1 MIPWPT
7 LNGKLIGTVLDTSS
21 WGSNTG
27 VIADPTLSGK
37 LKVRANH
44 IKTPDPFTIV
54 MHMTLEEYRVFV
66 EWWNNTDR
74 RGVYTFAY
82 PKINDITGD
91 QVEYQVVPES
101 VIGVKPTSALNVEIS
116 MNWQEAT

>member
-7 LNGKLIGTVLDTSS
+7 LNGKLIGTALTSSS
-21 WGSNTG
+21 WGAAPG
-27 VIADPTLSGK
+27 IIADQTRSGK
-37 LKVRANH
+37 LKVRADH

-54 MHMTLEEYRVFV
+54 MHMTLEEYRVFDI
-66 EWWNNTDR
+66 WWNNTDR

-82 PKINDITGD
+82 PKINDITGE
-91 QVEYQVVPES
+91 QVEYQFVPES
-101 VIGVKPTSALNVEIS
+101 AIGIKNTSALNVEVS